1 MMRTP
6 RTHDDHSLK
15 ALTIACVGVSLLAMI
30 AIDESATHT
39 VAHFAA
45 WLATM
50 AFSILAIIGV
60 GYTLFAAWLV
70 DRFFRRDAASPA
82 HFPGVTL
89 VKPLHGTE
97 WQLEDH
103 LASFFDQDY
112 PGPVQHV
119 FGVHDANDEALNVVN
134 ALRARFPE
142 ADIAVVVDS
151 RLYGPNRKVANL
163 VNMLDHVRH
172 DVLCFADSDV
182 SVDRGYLRAIAG
194 ELEQP
199 GVGIVTCAYRGVA
212 APGFWTRGSVAA
224 TNYHFLPGVVTGLAI
239 GRARPCFGQTI
250 AMTRATLDA
259 IGGLAQ
265 FSHHLA
271 EDHALGEAARRIG
284 TTVAVPSHLVRH
296 ACTEATFSALFT
308 HELRWSRTIRAADRL
323 GHLGA
328 CLMHPMPYALLA
340 LLASSDTLAS
350 SGVLLLALAARQLL
364 RWRIDRATAQSAK
377 GWWLLPMWD
386 IVQFTVYLSSFLSS
400 HVMWRGRR
408 FRVNRA
414 GMLTLSSDE

>member
-1 MMRTP
+1 MMRPP
-6 RTHDDHSLK
+6 RSYDDLSLK
-15 ALTIACVGVSLLAMI
+15 ALAMASVGLSLLAML
-30 AIDESATHT
+30 ALDDTATHT

-45 WLATM
+45 WLATV
-50 AFSILAIIGV
+50 ACSVFAAIGV
-60 GYTLFAAWLV
+60 AYTLFAAVLV
-70 DRFFRRDAASPA
+70 DRFFKRKAAAPT
-82 HFPGVTL
+82 HFPGITL

-97 WQLEDH
+97 WRLEEH

-119 FGVHDANDEALNVVN
+119 FGVHDANDAALDIVN
-134 ALRARFPE
+134 ALRARFPA
-142 ADIAVVVDS
+142 ADIDVVVDS

-182 SVDRGYLRAIAG
+182 SVERDYLRAIAG

-224 TNYHFLPGVVTGLAI
+224 THYQFLPGVITGLAI

-271 EDHALGEAARRIG
+271 EDHALGEAARHIG
-284 TTVAVPSHLVRH
+284 TTVAVPAHLVNH
-296 ACTEATFSALFT
+296 ACTEATFTALFT

-323 GHLGA
+323 GHLGS
-328 CLMHPMPYALLA
+328 CLMHPVPFALLA
-340 LLASSDTLAS
+340 LLASGGTLAA
-350 SGVLLLALAARQLL
+350 SGMLMLALAARQLL
-364 RWRIDRATAQSAK
+364 RWRVDRATAQSAR

-386 IVQFTVYLSSFLSS
+386 IVQFTVYLCSFLSS
-400 HVMWRGRR
+400 HVMWRGHR